1 MRQGLSKRS
10 HPGLYMAVME
20 VVGFTEETLS
30 FLVNNKAE
38 GVNLVGMGEARDS
51 LAQDLSGKALL
62 LVLDFSLMVMLDDV
76 ICFGCS

>member
-1 MRQGLSKRS
+1 MRHGLSKSS
-10 HPGLYMAVME
+10 HPDLYTTVME
-20 VVGFTEETLS
+20 VVGFTVEALS

-62 LVLDFSLMVMLDDV
+62 LVQDFSLMVMLDDV

>member
-1 MRQGLSKRS
+1 
-10 HPGLYMAVME
+10 
-20 VVGFTEETLS
+20 
-30 FLVNNKAE
+30 VNNKTE
-38 GVNLVGMGEARDS
+38 GVNLVGMGEAPDS